1 MSNIKS
7 IIKKIDSL
15 KPVPQVANKVMSI
28 ARDPN
33 SSMSDLSKVIVYD
46 AAVTANLL
54 KVANSAYFGM
64 SGKVNSVHQAIV
76 YMGMSQVI
84 DLVTLASSS
93 EDLKSA
99 QEGYDLDAGELW
111 KYSISSALIARDLA
125 EKKRAQDSNLIF
137 TAALL
142 KDIGKVILSQHVGDS
157 YEKINTLVAEE
168 GFSFREAEKEVIG
181 IDHAEL
187 GGMVAETWKFSQ
199 KMVEIIRNHHHPDES
214 LESYLETAIVYL
226 ADTLCLMMGIGGG
239 SDGLAYRFHQDVVK
253 YLGLTERDFQE
264 IMAGFGE
271 KLEEVEALI

>member
-1 MSNIKS
+1 MSDLKS

-28 ARDPN
+28 AKDSN
-33 SSMSDLSKVIVYD
+33 SSMADLSKVIVYD

-64 SGKVNSVHQAIV
+64 SGKGDSVHQAIV

-99 QEGYDLDAGELW
+99 QTGYGLDEGELW

-125 EKKRAQDSNLIF
+125 EKKRAQDANLIF

-142 KDIGKVILSQHVGDS
+142 KDIGKVILSRYVGDS
-157 YEKINTLVAEE
+157 YKKINALVAEK

-187 GGMVAETWKFSQ
+187 GGMVAETWKFSP
-199 KMVEIIRNHHHPDES
+199 KMVEIISNHHFPDES
-214 LESYLETAIVYL
+214 LESYFETAIVYM

-253 YLGLTERDFQE
+253 YLGITERDFQE

>member
-7 IIKKIDSL
+7 IVKKIDSL

-253 YLGLTERDFQE
+253 YLELTERDFQE

>member
-33 SSMSDLSKVIVYD
+33 SSMADLSKVIVYD

-64 SGKVNSVHQAIV
+64 SGKVDSVHQAIV

-142 KDIGKVILSQHVGDS
+142 KDIGKVILSQYVGDS
-157 YEKINTLVAEE
+157 YEKITTLVAEKDM
-168 GFSFREAEKEVIG
+168 SFREAEKNVIG

-187 GGMVAETWKFSQ
+187 GGLLAETWKFSP
-199 KMVEIIRNHHHPDES
+199 KMVEIIRNHHFPDES
-214 LESYLETAIVYL
+214 LESYLETAIVYM
-226 ADTLCLMMGIGGG
+226 ADILCMMMGIGGG
-239 SDGLAYRFHQDVVK
+239 ADGLAYRFHQDVVK
-253 YLGLTERDFQE
+253 HLGLTERDFQE

-271 KLEEVEALI
+271 KLEEVEAIL

>member
-253 YLGLTERDFQE
+253 YLELTERDFQE

>member
-1 MSNIKS
+1 MSDLKS

-33 SSMSDLSKVIVYD
+33 SSMADLSKVIIYD

-142 KDIGKVILSQHVGDS
+142 KDIGKVILSQYVGDS
-157 YEKINTLVAEE
+157 YKKINTLVAEKD
-168 GFSFREAEKEVIG
+168 FSFREAEKEVIG

-187 GGMVAETWKFSQ
+187 GGMVAETWKFSP

-253 YLGLTERDFQE
+253 YLELTERDFQE

>member
-1 MSNIKS
+1 MSDLKS

-33 SSMSDLSKVIVYD
+33 SSMADLSKVIIYD

-157 YEKINTLVAEE
+157 YEKINTLVAADM
-168 GFSFREAEKEVIG
+168 GRPLSS
-181 IDHAEL
+181 
-187 GGMVAETWKFSQ
+187 TS
-199 KMVEIIRNHHHPDES
+199 S
-214 LESYLETAIVYL
+214 LPGSHL
-226 ADTLCLMMGIGGG
+226 ADDDAIPPSFDNL
-239 SDGLAYRFHQDVVK
+239 
-253 YLGLTERDFQE
+253 
-264 IMAGFGE
+264 
-271 KLEEVEALI
+271 

>member
-1 MSNIKS
+1 MSDLKS

-15 KPVPQVANKVMSI
+15 KPVPQVANKVMAI
-28 ARDPN
+28 AKDPN

-64 SGKVNSVHQAIV
+64 SGKVDSVHQAIV
-76 YMGMSQVI
+76 YMGMGQVI
-84 DLVTLASSS
+84 DLVMLAASS

-99 QEGYDLDAGELW
+99 QKGYGLDEGELW

-125 EKKRAQDSNLIF
+125 EKKSAQDANLIF

-142 KDIGKVILSQHVGDS
+142 KDIGKVILSQYVGDS
-157 YEKINTLVAEE
+157 YKKINTLISEKD
-168 GFSFREAEKEVIG
+168 FSFREAEKEVIG

-187 GGMVAETWKFSQ
+187 GGMVAEAWKFSP
-199 KMVEIIRNHHHPDES
+199 KMVEIIRNHHFPDES
-214 LESYLETAIVYL
+214 LESYRETAIVYM
-226 ADTLCLMMGIGGG
+226 ADILCLMMGIGGG

-253 YLGLTERDFQE
+253 HLGLTERDFQE

>member
-7 IIKKIDSL
+7 IVKKIDSL

-28 ARDPN
+28 AKDPN
-33 SSMSDLSKVIVYD
+33 SSMADLSKVIIYD